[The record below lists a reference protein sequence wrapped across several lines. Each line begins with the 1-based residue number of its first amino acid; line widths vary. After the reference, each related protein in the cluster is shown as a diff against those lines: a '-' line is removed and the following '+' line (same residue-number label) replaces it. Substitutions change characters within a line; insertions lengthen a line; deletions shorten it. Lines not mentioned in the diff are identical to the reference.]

1 MKVGII
7 GASGY
12 TGLELL
18 RILANR
24 PHTEVSFVTSRQDAG
39 APLTKFFPSLAGH
52 PQYDRLKME
61 KPEDLADRADII
73 FLATQ
78 HGVAMNLASSLL
90 ESGARLIDLSADF
103 RLKSAEVFNHWYEE
117 HKAPHL
123 LAESVYGLPELYRQ
137 QIARARLVAN
147 PGCYPTSLILAL
159 APLLRLNL
167 VDLSRPLIADSKSGV
182 TGAGRGLARSNTFCE
197 VQENFKAY
205 KVVGHRHTPE
215 IVQELSFLAG
225 QPVTLSFTP
234 HLLPINRG
242 ILSTIYVSL
251 NQPVSVSAFRAIYLD
266 FYAND
271 PYVRIRPEGYAPE
284 TADVR
289 GTNFCDLGFFPESST
304 GLWKIISVIDNIC
317 RGASGQAVANLNLM
331 TGCPED
337 LGLTGLA
344 LRP

>member
-1 MKVGII
+1 MKIGIV

-18 RILANR
+18 RLLALR
-24 PHTEVSFVTSRQDAG
+24 PLTEVTFVTSRQDAG
-39 APLTKFFPSLAGH
+39 TPLTTMFPSLAGH
-52 PQYDRLKME
+52 GQYDRLKLE
-61 KPEDLADRADII
+61 KPENLAGRAEII

-78 HGVAMNLASSLL
+78 HGVAMSLAPALL

-103 RLKSAEVFNHWYEE
+103 RLKSAELFETWYET
-117 HKAPHL
+117 HKAPRL
-123 LAESVYGLPELYRQ
+123 LAEAVYGLPELYRDS
-137 QIARARLVAN
+137 IAKARLVAN
-147 PGCYPTSLILAL
+147 PGCYPTSIILAL
-159 APLLRLNL
+159 APLLKNGL
-167 VDLSRPLIADSKSGV
+167 VDLSRPIIADSKSGV
-182 TGAGRGLARSNTFCE
+182 TGAGRSLARSNTFCE

-215 IVQELSFLAG
+215 IVQELANLAQG
-225 QPVTLSFTP
+225 PVTLSFTP

-251 NQPVSVSAFRAIYLD
+251 SQPLGMSAFRAFYQD

-271 PYVRIRPEGYAPE
+271 PYVRIRPEGYVPE

-289 GTNFCDLGFFPESST
+289 GTNFCDLGFFPDSVA
-304 GLWKIISVIDNIC
+304 GLWKIVSVIDNIC
-317 RGASGQAVANLNLM
+317 RGASGQAVANLNIM
-331 TGCPED
+331 SGAPED
-337 LGLTGLA
+337 LGLTGLS

>member
-1 MKVGII
+1 MRVGII

-18 RILANR
+18 RLLALR
-24 PHTEVSFVTSRQDAG
+24 PQTEVAFVTSRQDAG
-39 APLTKFFPSLAGH
+39 TPLTTFFPSLAGH
-52 PQYDRLKME
+52 PQYDRLIME
-61 KPEDLADRADII
+61 KPDNLSGRADFI

-78 HGVAMNLASSLL
+78 HGVAMNLAPALL
-90 ESGARLIDLSADF
+90 ESGARVIDLSADF
-103 RLKSAEVFNHWYEE
+103 RLKTAELFQTWYEE
-117 HKAPHL
+117 HKAPQL
-123 LAESVYGLPELYRQ
+123 LGEAVYGLPELYRER
-137 QIARARLVAN
+137 IARARLVAN
-147 PGCYPTSLILAL
+147 PGCYPTSIILAL
-159 APLLRLNL
+159 APLLRHGL
-167 VDLSRPLIADSKSGV
+167 VDLSRPIIADSKSGV
-182 TGAGRGLARSNTFCE
+182 TGAGRTLARGNTFCE

-215 IVQELSFLAG
+215 IVQELSILADE
-225 QPVTLSFTP
+225 PVSLSFTP

-242 ILSTIYVSL
+242 ILSTIYISL
-251 NQPVSVSAFRAIYLD
+251 REPLGVPAFRAIYRD
-266 FYAND
+266 FYIND

-317 RGASGQAVANLNLM
+317 RGASGQAIANLNVM
-331 TGCPED
+331 ANCPED
-337 LGLTGLA
+337 MGLTGMS